1 MSHSWKKY
9 PKVTQEKKDCRYLN
23 RRLRHDKLAEFP
35 KGGSY
40 RKMPN
45 GGYGWSYR
53 WTREQAIHKYQYE
66 CSDWIKRTFPT
77 LELWLN
83 YWEKCTIRK

>member
-9 PKVTQEKKDCRYLN
+9 PEVILEMNDCRYLN
-23 RRLRHDKLAEFP
+23 RQLRHDKLAEFS

-77 LELWLN
+77 LELWLD